1 MLNILRRNKKNDP
14 STTPEKTGF
23 FARLRDGLAKTRAG
37 LSEGLARLVSGKKQL
52 DKELIDHIETSLL
65 SADTGVATTQHLID
79 HLTDKL
85 SRHELADAEAALAAL
100 QAEMKN
106 ILQPCS
112 QPLVIPESTKP
123 FVILVVGVNGS
134 GKTTTIGKL
143 AAQLKAE
150 GKKVMLAAGDTF
162 RAAAIEQLQV
172 WGQRND
178 IPVIAQ
184 QSGVDPAAVLHDA
197 LSAATS
203 RGMDVLIADTAGRLH
218 TQSHLMEELKKIRRV
233 LAKLDPT
240 APHETLLVLDAG
252 IGQNTLN
259 QANQFHEAV
268 GVTGLALTKLDGTA
282 KGGVVFAI
290 ARELSLPVRFIGVGE
305 GVEDLRPF
313 DAEAFVAALFESAS

>member
-1 MLNILRRNKKNDP
+1 MLNILKRNKKNDADIA
-14 STTPEKTGF
+14 PEKPNL
-23 FARLRDGLAKTRAG
+23 FARLRQGLSKTRAG
-37 LSEGLARLVSGKKQL
+37 LAEGFARLIAGKKQL
-52 DKELIDHIETSLL
+52 DHELLDQIETSLL
-65 SADTGVATTQHLID
+65 CADTGVATTQHLIN

-100 QAEMKN
+100 QTEMKN
-106 ILQPCS
+106 ILEPCR

-150 GKKVMLAAGDTF
+150 GKTVMLAAGDTF

-184 QSGVDPAAVLHDA
+184 QNGVDPAAVLHDA

-203 RGMDVLIADTAGRLH
+203 RGIDVLIADTAGRLH
-218 TQSHLMEELKKIRRV
+218 TQNHLMEELKKIRRV
-233 LAKLDPT
+233 LAKIDPS

-259 QANQFHEAV
+259 QANQFLEAI
-268 GVTGLALTKLDGTA
+268 GVTGLVLTKLDGTA
-282 KGGVVFAI
+282 KGGIVFAI

-305 GVEDLRPF
+305 NVEDLRPF
-313 DAEAFVAALFESAS
+313 DPEAFVAALFEPAS